1 MNKAVLAS
9 YGRSF
14 LATVLGVVFAVGKL
28 PTAFTVQDWLGVA
41 NAVWIAV
48 IPVLIRYLD
57 PNDTAFGKTK

>member
-1 MNKAVLAS
+1 MNKAILAS

-28 PTAFTVQDWLGVA
+28 PTSFTVQDWLGVA

-57 PNDTAFGKTK
+57 PNDGAFGKTK